1 MTDMKKQDWA
11 NPPSLKDLQ
20 QDLELARSPHNS
32 QKAKVNEW
40 LENLHIKSEENKKE
54 VGRSSIQPKTIR
66 RNNEWRYTS
75 FSEPFLNTP
84 DIFNVDPVTA
94 EDVRA
99 AKMNQLVLN
108 NQLNTKI
115 DKVSFID
122 RYVRKCVDEGTVIL
136 RTGWSFAS
144 ETRVVVYPEFEL
156 RPVENA
162 RQMQELARASQM
174 DPTSLPEEMIEALL
188 EGSKTGQ
195 PMYPHKTGEVEHE
208 ETVVT
213 LNQPTLEVCDM
224 ENVIVDP
231 SCNGDIEKAQ
241 FVIYSFETS
250 KSDLNKAGIYH
261 DVDKIRT
268 GSNHPLDDAHH
279 DSNWA
284 ENGFMFSDEP
294 RQKLVAYEYWG
305 YWDVDGSGET
315 RPIVCTWVG
324 DVIIRMEENPYPHGK
339 IPFVTVP
346 YLPVDGSIYGEP
358 DGELIKD
365 NQKVIG
371 AVTRGMIDLMARSA
385 NGQTGI
391 LKGALDP
398 LNRRRFDAGLDYE
411 FNEPG
416 GAQQAIHMHQYPE
429 VPMSAYNMVTMQ
441 QQEAESLSGVKAF
454 AQGITGAGLGDT
466 AAAAQ
471 GALDAAARREL
482 GILRRLSNGLK
493 KAARQIISMNQTFLS
508 EEEVIRITNSEFI
521 TVRRDDLA
529 GLFDLRLTISTAQAD
544 EQKAQELAFMLQTT
558 GQQFGLG
565 MYKTI
570 LAEIADLRKMPELA
584 NQIRQYE
591 EQPNP
596 QAQLEMQ
603 KLQLDIQAQ
612 QMEIQKT
619 QAEIQKIL
627 AEAGNKQADTDRKNL
642 DYVSEE
648 NGVAHAR
655 DMEKQQAQAQG
666 NMQLKAFEHSLNQ
679 LNNTQDNPEQPAGDT
694 EN

>member
-1 MTDMKKQDWA
+1 MTEMTNKGWENA
-11 NPPSLKDLQ
+11 PTLKDLQ
-20 QDLELARSPHNS
+20 QDLELARSPHNA
-32 QKAKVNEW
+32 QKARVHEW
-40 LENLHIKSEENKKE
+40 MENLHVKSEDSKKE
-54 VGRSSIQPKTIR
+54 AGRSSIQPKVIR

-84 DIFNVDPVTA
+84 DIFNVEPVTA
-94 EDVRA
+94 EDVEA
-99 AKMNQLVLN
+99 AKMNELVLN

-115 DKVSFID
+115 DKVGFID
-122 RYVRKCVDEGTVIL
+122 RYVRKCVDEGTAIL
-136 RTGWSFAS
+136 RTGWTFAQ
-144 ETRVVVYPEFEL
+144 EERTVTYPEFEI
-156 RPVENA
+156 RPAENA
-162 RQMQELARASQM
+162 RQVQEIERAAQM
-174 DPTSLPEEMIEALL
+174 DPASLPEEMLEALL
-188 EGSKTGQ
+188 TSTETGIPHYPVKTGS
-195 PMYPHKTGEVEHE
+195 VEAKE
-208 ETVVT
+208 MVT
-213 LNQPTLEVCDM
+213 TTNHPTLEVCDI
-224 ENVIVDP
+224 ENVIIDP

-250 KSDLNKAGIYH
+250 LSDLRKAGIYENL
-261 DVDKIRT
+261 DSIVT
-268 GSNHPLDDAHH
+268 GSNTPLSDGDHE
-279 DSNWA
+279 STWA

-315 RPIVCTWVG
+315 RPIVAVWVG
-324 DVIIRMEENPYPHGK
+324 NTMIRLEENPYPHGK

-346 YLPVDGSIYGEP
+346 YLPVDGSVYGEP

-391 LKGALDP
+391 RKGALDP

-411 FNEPG
+411 FNDMG
-416 GAQQAIHMHQYPE
+416 DAQNSIYMHQYPE
-429 VPMSAYNMVTMQ
+429 VPMSAYNMITMQ

-454 AQGITGAGLGDT
+454 AQGITGAGLGET
-466 AAAAQ
+466 ATHAQ

-482 GILRRLSNGLK
+482 GILRRLANGLK
-493 KAARQIISMNQTFLS
+493 KAARHIIAMNQTFLS
-508 EEEVIRITNSEFI
+508 EEEVIRITNNKFV
-521 TVRRDDLA
+521 TVRRDDLM
-529 GLFDLRLTISTAQAD
+529 GHFDLRLTISTAQAD
-544 EQKAQELAFMLQTT
+544 EQKAQELSFMLQTT
-558 GQQFGLG
+558 GQSFGLG

-584 NQIRQYE
+584 ERIRSYE

-596 QAQLEMQ
+596 QQQLEMQ
-603 KLQLDIQAQ
+603 KMQLDIQMQ

-627 AEAGNKQADTDRKNL
+627 AEAGNKQADTDKKNL

-655 DMEKQQAQAQG
+655 DLQKQQAQAEG
-666 NMQLKAFEHSLNQ
+666 NMRLKAFEHTLNQ
-679 LNNTQDNPEQPAGDT
+679 LDNTQDNPEQGAGDT

>member
-1 MTDMKKQDWA
+1 MTENIKTEWK
-11 NPPSLKDLQ
+11 NPPSLTDLQ
-20 QDLELARSPHNS
+20 HDLELARSPHNA
-32 QKAKVNEW
+32 QKARVAEW
-40 LENLHIKSEENKKE
+40 LENLHIKSEDEKKKA
-54 VGRSSIQPKTIR
+54 GRSSIQPKVIR

-84 DIFNVDPVTA
+84 DIFNIDPVTS
-94 EDVRA
+94 EDVHA
-99 AKMNQLVLN
+99 AKMNELVLN

-144 ETRVVVYPEFEL
+144 EQRIVKYPEFEL
-156 RPVENA
+156 RPAETT
-162 RQMQELARASQM
+162 RQVQELARAAQM
-174 DPTSLPEEMIEALL
+174 EPSSLPEEMVQALL
-188 EGSKTGQ
+188 EGSRTGL
-195 PMYPHKTGEVEHE
+195 PVYPHKTGEVEEE

-213 LNQPTLEVCDM
+213 MNQPTLEVCDQ
-224 ENVIVDP
+224 ENVIIDP

-250 KSDLNKAGIYH
+250 LAELRKAGIYENL
-261 DVDKIRT
+261 DEIVS
-268 GSNHPLDDAHH
+268 GSNTPLSDGDHA
-279 DSNWA
+279 SNWA
-284 ENGFMFSDEP
+284 ENGFMFSDKP

-324 DVIIRMEENPYPHGK
+324 STIIRLEENPYPHGK

-346 YLPVDGSIYGEP
+346 YLPVDGSVYGEP
-358 DGELIKD
+358 DGELIAD

-391 LKGALDP
+391 RKGALDP
-398 LNRRRFDAGLDYE
+398 MNRRRFDAGLDYE
-411 FNEPG
+411 YNDIG
-416 GAQQAIHMHQYPE
+416 DAQNSIYMHQYPE
-429 VPMSAYNMVTMQ
+429 VPMSAYNMITMQ

-454 AQGITGAGLGDT
+454 AQGITGAGLGET
-466 AAAAQ
+466 ATHAQ

-482 GILRRLSNGLK
+482 GILRRLANGLK
-493 KAARQIISMNQTFLS
+493 KAARQIIAMNQTFLS
-508 EEEVIRITNSEFI
+508 EEEVIRITNNKFV
-521 TVRRDDLA
+521 TVRRDDLM
-529 GLFDLRLTISTAQAD
+529 GQFDLRLTISTAQAD
-544 EQKAQELAFMLQTT
+544 EQKAQELSFMLQTT
-558 GQQFGLG
+558 GQSFGLG

-584 NQIRQYE
+584 ERIRQYE
-591 EQPNP
+591 AEPDP
-596 QAQLEMQ
+596 QQQLEMQ

-627 AEAGNKQADTDRKNL
+627 AETGNKQADTDRKNL

-648 NGVAHAR
+648 NGVNHAR
-655 DMEKQQAQAQG
+655 DLQKQQAQAEG
-666 NMQLKAFEHSLNQ
+666 NMKLKAFEHALNQ
-679 LNNTQDNPEQPAGDT
+679 NTPQDNPEQDAGDT
-694 EN
+694 E